1 MRVRIPIK
9 STKEIE
15 RMRESGRIASEIL
28 QQLAA
33 AVAPGVTTGEID
45 SLAADLMVKRDCRSA
60 FLNYRG
66 FSGQICISVN
76 EEVVHGIGG
85 PRRIQ
90 PGDIVKITAFC
101 TVPGSV
107 GAWRSIRAE
116 VLGDHQPASTWLEV
130 SGLAAPQWLFEVE
143 AEAVQDA

>member
-1 MRVRIPIK
+1 MPQFINPEGGPK
-9 STKEIE
+9 PAGAYS
-15 RMRESGRIASEIL
+15 M
-28 QQLAA
+28 A
-33 AVAPGVTTGEID
+33 AVH
-45 SLAADLMVKRDCRSA
+45 AASA
-60 FLNYRG
+60 RRAVI
-66 FSGQICISVN
+66 SGQVGAAPDGSVPEGLDAQMRQAAEN
-76 EEVVHGIGG
+76 LKAVLAGIGMG
-85 PRRIQ
+85 